1 MQMEESRLG
10 CSSFELIAMMINQAK
25 LVAIS
30 GIVRQKGIVGMIND
44 NTSSISKLAH
54 NIARSVPNISMIWAS
69 GKPSSVSRSPD
80 RFVKVT
86 DPK

>member
-1 MQMEESRLG
+1 
-10 CSSFELIAMMINQAK
+10 MMINQAK

-69 GKPSSVSRSPD
+69 GKPSSVSCSPEEIEESGEE
-80 RFVKVT
+80 K
-86 DPK
+86 